1 MQRLSL
7 LILLLLT
14 TLPTFSQ
21 TVTTNKDTLVS
32 VPLSQ
37 LRKAMYEL
45 QQFDVCKEEV
55 QVQDSV
61 IKNQH
66 IKIVLQDSV
75 IVLHVV
81 KDSIQESQF
90 KDCKNIST
98 LKDEKIG
105 ILEHDISKY
114 KKITLGTVVAAILGI
129 IFL

>member
-1 MQRLSL
+1 MLP
-7 LILLLLT
+7 

-21 TVTTNKDTLVS
+21 TVTANKDTLVP

-66 IKIVLQDSV
+66 VKIVLQDSV
-75 IVLHVV
+75 IALHIV

-90 KDCKNIST
+90 KDCRNVST
-98 LKDEKIG
+98 LKDEKID
-105 ILEHDISKY
+105 ILKHDVSKY
-114 KKITLGTVVAAILGI
+114 KKITFGTVVVAILGI
-129 IFL
+129 LFL